1 MLGFLLLGTSMAMEI
16 CYNVFWRSQIIVTS
30 YSLVGSPPH
39 PQQHNLSFSSIVDCM
54 AASVQQYCLY
64 YDPPA
69 SWIHKKEAW
78 VCNKHEYGGA
88 FVERFCALRGTAHP

>member
-1 MLGFLLLGTSMAMEI
+1 MMGFLLLGTSMAMAKI

-39 PQQHNLSFSSIVDCM
+39 LQQHNLSFTSIVDCM

-64 YDPPA
+64 YDPA
-69 SWIHKKEAW
+69 GWIHKRSLG
-78 VCNKHEYGGA
+78 V
-88 FVERFCALRGTAHP
+88 